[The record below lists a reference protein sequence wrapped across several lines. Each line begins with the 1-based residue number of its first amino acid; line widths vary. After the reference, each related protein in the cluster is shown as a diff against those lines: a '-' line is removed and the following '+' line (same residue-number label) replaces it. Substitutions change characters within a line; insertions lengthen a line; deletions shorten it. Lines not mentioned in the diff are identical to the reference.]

1 MFNRVVRWT
10 SSVPSFTGTDL
21 GFISAGVLG
30 TLALSLLRLRFT
42 WWPLH
47 PVGFTVGYVY
57 PVRVTAFT
65 VFLTWAFKSLVLR
78 IGGITLYRNLQ
89 PFFLGLLIG
98 YTLGVGVSTLT
109 DAIWFPGNGKM
120 VHTW

>member
-1 MFNRVVRWT
+1 MERHPF
-10 SSVPSFTGTDL
+10 L
-21 GFISAGVLG
+21 GLVLAAGLAAVLVFS
-30 TLALSLLRLRFT
+30 TARLRLA

-47 PVGFTVGYVY
+47 PVGFAVGYVY

-65 VFLTWAFKSLVLR
+65 VFLVWAFKSLVLR
-78 IGGITLYRNLQ
+78 IGGIVLYRRLQ

-98 YTLGVGVSTLT
+98 YTLGVGISTLV
-109 DAIWFPGNGKM
+109 DVIWFPGNGHM